1 MLTKII
7 FTIVIAYLGWR
18 VFSVIKRLQ
27 DQRAKQAEKELR
39 SGEAKRSGVEDM
51 VECKTCN
58 TYVQRGSKACGKDN
72 CPF

>member
-27 DQRAKQAEKELR
+27 DQRQKQAEKELR

-51 VECKTCN
+51 VECSTCH